1 MIMRPIRKAKTT
13 EFLVVTT
20 QRRFDSIESVGLWA
34 IQRTINDLLT
44 IKVSN
49 KISDFNPSSATEL
62 SIPNHSLC
70 GTIILYLAV
79 SVSRV
84 PGTHS
89 SRFQFLRVFSS
100 ENVKV
105 YR

>member
-1 MIMRPIRKAKTT
+1 MRNAKTT

-20 QRRFDSIESVGLWA
+20 QRRFDSIESVGLRA
-34 IQRTINDLLT
+34 NHRTASVLTT
-44 IKVSN
+44 IKNSN
-49 KISDFNPSSATEL
+49 RISDLSPSSATEL
-62 SIPNHSLC
+62 SIENQAFW
-70 GTIILYLAV
+70 GTNVLYLAV

-89 SRFQFLRVFSS
+89 SRFQFFRVLSS